1 MEFTPEVLGPM
12 IEIGKKDAA
21 TVVGMGEGTTFR
33 KVSDWYVKYTTK
45 QTKESLTSFIYSN

>member
-1 MEFTPEVLGPM
+1 M